1 MSRERG
7 PRGLPRPRCSV
18 PGACPRESPEQ
29 RQRLAIEAPAYL
41 ESEDNQVTTSV
52 AARLELGVPAELARL
67 GLLKCQRW
75 PRIGPGSRTPVAL
88 DGADQRRVDRDL
100 GPSP

>member
-1 MSRERG
+1 MSAAPAASRAH
-7 PRGLPRPRCSV
+7 
-18 PGACPRESPEQ
+18 GARSRARARESPEQ

-41 ESEDNQVTTSV
+41 ESEDNQATTFV
-52 AARLELGVPAELARL
+52 AAWLELGVRAELARL
-67 GLLKCQRW
+67 GLLKRQRW
-75 PRIGPGSRTPVAL
+75 SRTPVAL